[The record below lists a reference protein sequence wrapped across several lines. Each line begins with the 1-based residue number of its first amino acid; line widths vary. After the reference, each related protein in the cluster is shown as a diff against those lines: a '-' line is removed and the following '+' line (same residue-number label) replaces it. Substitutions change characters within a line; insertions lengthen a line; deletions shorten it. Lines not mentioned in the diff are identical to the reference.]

1 MNKKQLIMDY
11 AEHLIDSMDT
21 DTLQQFVFEYL
32 YDKFFDYS
40 DSELLEEI
48 KEYSPH
54 LLNS

>member
-1 MNKKQLIMDY
+1 MDKKQLIMDY

-21 DTLQQFVFEYL
+21 ETLQQFVFECL
-32 YDKFFDYS
+32 YDKLFDYS

-54 LLNS
+54 LLDS

>member
-1 MNKKQLIMDY
+1 MNP
-11 AEHLIDSMDT
+11 
-21 DTLQQFVFEYL
+21 DTLQQFGFERL
-32 YDKFFDYS
+32 YDKLFDYS